1 MPTPKKGQAID
12 ALTKQLRAAKVIV
25 FTDYRGMPTPELNVL
40 RSRLKTAGAQYQI
53 AKNTLI
59 LKAAKNIGLEGLD
72 KVLEGPSAMAISN
85 DTDVEVARA
94 LAEYIRGS
102 RTILSIKGGAL
113 GTQALSKTEVETLAT
128 LPPKPA
134 LQAQLAGNIQGPL
147 SGFVGLLNGALS
159 ELALVLD
166 ERAKQLAPAS

>member
-1 MPTPKKGQAID
+1 MPTPKKSQAID
-12 ALTKQLRAAKVIV
+12 ALAKQLRAAKVIV
-25 FTDYRGMPTPELNVL
+25 ITDYRGLPTPELNVL
-40 RSRLKTAGAQYQI
+40 RSRLKAAGAQYQI
-53 AKNTLI
+53 AKNTLL

-72 KVLEGPSAMAISN
+72 SVLEGPTAMAFSN
-85 DTDVEVARA
+85 ETDVEVARA
-94 LAEYIRGS
+94 VADYIRTS

-113 GTQALSKTEVETLAT
+113 GNQALSKVEVETLAT

-166 ERAKQLAPAS
+166 ERAKQLEPAA